1 MGKKRVRGDGMS
13 NIVEL
18 PLPTRMIT
26 EEEVAKLHSNAFRD
40 LETPIRDCLMMG
52 KITEQ
57 LMSEADHGSHSELVF
72 AMFHLSPNAR
82 QAGSQLS
89 CRMAWGA
96 YMRLMRALWA

>member
-1 MGKKRVRGDGMS
+1 MS

-72 AMFHLSPNAR
+72 AMFHLS
-82 QAGSQLS
+82 
-89 CRMAWGA
+89 RMLDKLDLNYHAAWHGEPTCD
-96 YMRLMRALWA
+96 